1 MSFDSLLEV
10 LKFAFSGGI
19 TALVLGYFYH
29 QVKIS
34 QERDRLLEEKRIN
47 EIREQEEE
55 ITKKINNSSRDD
67 LLKSAAEIA
76 SRLGKQ

>member
-1 MSFDSLLEV
+1 MSLDNLLDV
-10 LKFAFSGGI
+10 MKLCFSGGL

-29 QVKIS
+29 QAKVS

-55 ITKKINNSSRDD
+55 ITKKINSSSRDD